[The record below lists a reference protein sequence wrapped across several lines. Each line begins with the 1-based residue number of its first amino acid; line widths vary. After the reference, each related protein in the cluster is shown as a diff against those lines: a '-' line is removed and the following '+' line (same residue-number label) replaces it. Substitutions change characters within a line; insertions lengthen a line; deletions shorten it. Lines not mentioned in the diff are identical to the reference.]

1 MSLRSLLLVLLAL
14 NVIAFAGGRMGWLGE
29 SGLRGEPERLTNQIR
44 PDAIELGL
52 RSDTRP
58 APPRPATAAPFQKP
72 AAPALITGPV
82 PTPANA
88 PVPTVASA
96 PPEAERCAAYIVRG
110 QDGLNRAIGMAENS
124 SGRIALSR
132 QTLEEPTHWR
142 VRIPPAANLEAAEQR
157 LRTLQERGVD
167 DMYIIRSEGPNR
179 WSISLGLFSTEHA
192 AGQRLAALREKGFA
206 SAEIIPGAVGRFW
219 VEFRGAPQALEKLA
233 AEVEDW
239 LGPDTRR
246 ACSP

>member
-14 NVIAFAGGRMGWLGE
+14 NVIAFAGGRMGWLGD

-44 PDAIELGL
+44 PDAIELGA
-52 RSDTRP
+52 RPDSKPRPVRRTTVAETAPIP
-58 APPRPATAAPFQKP
+58 APVQAA
-72 AAPALITGPV
+72 AVTT
-82 PTPANA
+82 PT
-88 PVPTVASA
+88 A
-96 PPEAERCAAYIVRG
+96 PPSAAVETERCAAYIVRG
-110 QDGLNRAIGMAENS
+110 QDGLNRAIRMADNS

-167 DMYIIRSEGPNR
+167 DMYIIRGEGPNR
-179 WSISLGLFSTEHA
+179 WSISLGLFSTENA
-192 AGQRLAALREKGFA
+192 AGQRLAALREKGFT

>member
-14 NVIAFAGGRMGWLGE
+14 NVIAFAGGRMGWLGDT
-29 SGLRGEPERLTNQIR
+29 GLRGEPERLTNQIR

-52 RSDTRP
+52 APDKQP
-58 APPRPATAAPFQKP
+58 APPRPTAA
-72 AAPALITGPV
+72 AAPAPIAPPV
-82 PTPANA
+82 PAPAA
-88 PVPTVASA
+88 VAA

-110 QDGLNRAIGMAENS
+110 QDGLNRAIRMAENS

-167 DMYIIRSEGPNR
+167 DMYIIRGEGPNR
-179 WSISLGLFSTEHA
+179 WSISLGLFSTENA
-192 AGQRLAALREKGFA
+192 AGQRLAALREKGFT

>member
-52 RSDTRP
+52 RPDTRP
-58 APPRPATAAPFQKP
+58 VSPRPTAATEKPPASAPIAAPVPAPATAA
-72 AAPALITGPV
+72 APA
-82 PTPANA
+82 
-88 PVPTVASA
+88 VASA

-110 QDGLNRAIGMAENS
+110 QDGLNRAIRMAENS

-167 DMYIIRSEGPNR
+167 DMYIIRGEGPNR
-179 WSISLGLFSTEHA
+179 WSISLGLFSTENA

-219 VEFRGAPQALEKLA
+219 VEFRGLPPAVEKLA

-239 LGPDTRR
+239 LGPDSRR